1 MTTSPTRSSDCKPG
15 AAGWPGSCGR
25 LVGWCRARQRN
36 NLVTITLRPDQELD
50 VARLRSAYAAGYHSP
65 LLVRATGTGKSY
77 IFCYITGK
85 LVEVKKRVVVMVH
98 RDELIQQISE
108 SLDNMGIRHGLIAS
122 GALYDRRLLAHV
134 ASVQTLARRLD
145 RVEVPDYVVIDEA
158 HHSVAATWA
167 KILAYWREKNPALR
181 IFGTT
186 ATPELL
192 SGVGLCAQFDEMIV
206 GLQTREGI
214 ETGVLA
220 PYRLFASHQS
230 VDLSGVH
237 MVAGDYNRKELGVA
251 VNKPAIVGS
260 VIGEYSKLLNGAPS
274 VAFCVSIEHAQ
285 TVAENFR
292 AAGFRSACVD
302 GTMHK
307 TDRRQVMRD
316 FAQGQL
322 NVLTSAELVS
332 EGVDVKGLVG
342 ALLLRP
348 TQSLAMYLQQVGRT
362 LRTAPGKDAA
372 VILDHVGNTSRHGMP
387 CDPREWSLL
396 GRAERRKK
404 GDEENVA
411 CRQCVPYENAEKKI
425 VGGCYAVSPAAAD
438 KCRECKVPFQ
448 VRARKIEEV
457 SGSLSEVEIAKM
469 RREAVRAQAAANT
482 LEDLIRLGTSRGF
495 KAPDRW
501 AAHIIKAR
509 EDKRARARV

>member
-1 MTTSPTRSSDCKPG
+1 M
-15 AAGWPGSCGR
+15 
-25 LVGWCRARQRN
+25 
-36 NLVTITLRPDQELD
+36 TITLRPDQELD

-181 IFGTT
+181 VFGTT

-192 SGVGLCAQFDEMIV
+192 SGVGLGAQFDEMIV

-220 PYRLFASHQS
+220 PYRLFASHQA

-411 CRQCVPYENAEKKI
+411 CRQCVPYENAEKKM

-457 SGSLSEVEIAKM
+457 AGSLSEVEIAKM
-469 RREAVRAQAAANT
+469 RREAMRAQAAAET

-509 EDKRARARV
+509 EDKRARARA